1 MYRFGVRAA
10 LAMSNSTIMETE
22 MFKLLPASVLLCSLF
37 TGTGGFADD
46 CTALHIAEI
55 MPPTNPFLVDGPSAM
70 THWNSAQQ
78 DSVVIPGPRG
88 IYKLKPEQIK
98 RIPGGLV
105 NIQHVDAPVYPTGER
120 VIWAANNNRVTK
132 MLVDGETY
140 KLIAD
145 LPIPG
150 MQYLGTG
157 EIDQHLNAYDA
168 ADGDESKMLEYI
180 GEHHDGYALQHAA
193 RAGVYTVMDYAGD
206 FYVVVNNSIFV
217 FGDKERFNPLSV
229 IELKRSYSF
238 PPEVIGELQPGRP
251 DFLFGFNMTFD
262 GKLVVTSMG
271 GAVAVIDRYF
281 KERPQFVRLPG
292 EMISNSFPTD
302 DAGGIYVVTS
312 AYMRKLVWTGTR
324 LSLDEKDGAWQSAY
338 DFEVGTGGVTF
349 STGSGS
355 TPSLM
360 GFGATED
367 KLVVITD
374 GMKKMNIVAFWR
386 NEIPTDFEQQ
396 PGTKSRRIAGQMRL
410 TFGQPELEV
419 AQSEQ
424 SVAVLGYGAFVVNN
438 TPTNTHPDM
447 YTNAVISGQ
456 YRQGAK
462 GVQKFEWNPET
473 DQWTS
478 PWANAAVSSPST
490 VPMVSAGSRQAYVNG
505 FVDGNWEITGIDWDS
520 GEIVTRLIMGESQ
533 AYNGAW
539 SLIQL
544 LPDGDIE
551 FGGLFGRIRID
562 TE

>member
-1 MYRFGVRAA
+1 MIRVLIASLALSFLFPFGFV
-10 LAMSNSTIMETE
+10 
-22 MFKLLPASVLLCSLF
+22 
-37 TGTGGFADD
+37 FAENA
-46 CTALHIAEI
+46 TALHIAET
-55 MPPTNPFLVDGPSAM
+55 MPPKNPFLVDGPSAM
-70 THWNSAQQ
+70 THWNNSQQ

-88 IYKLKPEQIK
+88 VHQLKPEQIK

-105 NIQHVDAPVYPTGER
+105 NIQYVDAPVYPTGER

-132 MLVDGETY
+132 TLVSGETY
-140 KLIAD
+140 ELIAD

-150 MQYLGTG
+150 MQYLGPAD
-157 EIDQHLNAYDA
+157 IQRHLRSYDA
-168 ADGDESKMLEYI
+168 AGGDENKILEYI
-180 GEHHDGYALQHAA
+180 GQHHDGYALKHAA
-193 RAGVYTVMDYAGD
+193 RAGVYTVMDYRGD
-206 FYVVVNNSIFV
+206 FYVVVNNSIMV
-217 FGDKERFNPLSV
+217 FGDEERFNPASG
-229 IELKRSYSF
+229 IELKRSYRF
-238 PPEVIGELQPGRP
+238 PKEIVGELKPGQP

-262 GKLVVTSMG
+262 GRLVVTSMG
-271 GAVAVIDRYF
+271 GIVAVIDRDF
-281 KERPQFVRLPG
+281 EEQPQYVRLQG
-292 EMISNSFPTD
+292 ELISNSFPTD
-302 DAGGIYVVTS
+302 DAGGIYIVTS
-312 AYMRKLVWTGTR
+312 AHMRKLVWTGSR
-324 LSLDEKDGAWQSAY
+324 LSMDENDGAWKSAY
-338 DFEVGTGGVTF
+338 DLEIGTGGVTF
-349 STGSGS
+349 GTGSGS

-360 GFGATED
+360 GFGDDED

-374 GMKKMNIVAFWR
+374 GMKKMKIVAFWR
-386 NEIPTDFEQQ
+386 DDIPEGFEQRR
-396 PGTKSRRIAGQMRL
+396 GTQSRRIAGQMRL
-410 TFGQPELEV
+410 TFGQPDLEV

-462 GVQKFEWNPET
+462 GVQKFEWDPQANL
-473 DQWTS
+473 WTS

-539 SLIQL
+539 SLIQI